1 MSIHSKTKR
10 QALSQLFLLLAILVV
25 LNILGNQ
32 WFTRFDLTS
41 EKRFS
46 LTQPTRDL
54 LSQLNDD
61 VYIQVYLDGEF
72 PAGFKRLRNATAEML
87 NEFKAYTG
95 NKLQYEFIDPL
106 ADATK
111 EQKEKIAQQ
120 LMDKGLEPT
129 RLIENKEGYSE
140 KIIFPGAIVTY
151 RGHEMPVQL
160 LLQQT
165 DKSNAEGTLN
175 NSIMLLEYDFANAIA
190 KLHNDHKPAVAFIEG
205 NGELTG
211 APINDMVYTL
221 SKYFKVDRFDLK
233 NNYCIPNNRYDAIVI
248 AKPTEKIDEPQKF
261 KIDQFIMNGGK
272 ALWLVEN
279 MRAEMDS
286 LKRGSFLA
294 LDYGLNLEDQLF
306 KYGVRVNMNMVK
318 DLQCEKIPIVVGT
331 DRLGNAQQMQP
342 FPWIYFPVI
351 TNVNNNH
358 PLTKNM
364 GPILFRFGGSID
376 TIPSKDNSIKKTI
389 LLSTSKYSQSVS
401 TPIRIDVGEVRTPPD
416 PAQFNLPEQ
425 TVAVALEGEFP
436 SVFKNRLSAQTLA
449 MVDTA
454 QGCNGFVEKSKPT
467 RMVVVAEGDVI
478 RNDFDIE
485 TRKPTPLGF
494 YKYSKTNFA
503 NKDFLLNAIEWLTD
517 DKGVMVARSKEVKLR
532 LLDEQKVKEQ
542 QLQWQLLNML
552 LPIALVIVFGLG
564 YSWWRKRRYGIAKG

>member
-10 QALSQLFLLLAILVV
+10 QALSQLFLLLAIVVV

-106 ADATK
+106 ADASK

-120 LMDKGLEPT
+120 LMEKGLEPT

-211 APINDMVYTL
+211 APVTL
-221 SKYFKVDRFDLK
+221 
-233 NNYCIPNNRYDAIVI
+233 N
-248 AKPTEKIDEPQKF
+248 
-261 KIDQFIMNGGK
+261 
-272 ALWLVEN
+272 
-279 MRAEMDS
+279 
-286 LKRGSFLA
+286 
-294 LDYGLNLEDQLF
+294 
-306 KYGVRVNMNMVK
+306 
-318 DLQCEKIPIVVGT
+318 
-331 DRLGNAQQMQP
+331 
-342 FPWIYFPVI
+342 
-351 TNVNNNH
+351 
-358 PLTKNM
+358 
-364 GPILFRFGGSID
+364 
-376 TIPSKDNSIKKTI
+376 
-389 LLSTSKYSQSVS
+389 
-401 TPIRIDVGEVRTPPD
+401 
-416 PAQFNLPEQ
+416 
-425 TVAVALEGEFP
+425 
-436 SVFKNRLSAQTLA
+436 
-449 MVDTA
+449 
-454 QGCNGFVEKSKPT
+454 
-467 RMVVVAEGDVI
+467 
-478 RNDFDIE
+478 
-485 TRKPTPLGF
+485 
-494 YKYSKTNFA
+494 
-503 NKDFLLNAIEWLTD
+503 
-517 DKGVMVARSKEVKLR
+517 
-532 LLDEQKVKEQ
+532 
-542 QLQWQLLNML
+542 
-552 LPIALVIVFGLG
+552 
-564 YSWWRKRRYGIAKG
+564 

>member
-1 MSIHSKTKR
+1 
-10 QALSQLFLLLAILVV
+10 LSQLFLLLAILVV

-211 APINDMVYTL
+211 APISDMVYTL

-342 FPWIYFPVI
+342 FPWI
-351 TNVNNNH
+351 
-358 PLTKNM
+358 
-364 GPILFRFGGSID
+364 
-376 TIPSKDNSIKKTI
+376 
-389 LLSTSKYSQSVS
+389 
-401 TPIRIDVGEVRTPPD
+401 
-416 PAQFNLPEQ
+416 
-425 TVAVALEGEFP
+425 
-436 SVFKNRLSAQTLA
+436 
-449 MVDTA
+449 
-454 QGCNGFVEKSKPT
+454 
-467 RMVVVAEGDVI
+467 
-478 RNDFDIE
+478 
-485 TRKPTPLGF
+485 
-494 YKYSKTNFA
+494 
-503 NKDFLLNAIEWLTD
+503 
-517 DKGVMVARSKEVKLR
+517 
-532 LLDEQKVKEQ
+532 
-542 QLQWQLLNML
+542 
-552 LPIALVIVFGLG
+552 
-564 YSWWRKRRYGIAKG
+564 